1 MQQLLTSLVLLFIC
15 FSSQLNAAEKLT
27 ERSLANFSK
36 LYIKTNNKEP
46 LKLDKIL
53 SDKLIVETN
62 IGAKVRRVTLFSGK
76 KEYMAM
82 ISSEPYSGVYKFNN
96 AKVVD
101 IAITKNNMGKF
112 KIAYYPSR
120 QRRKELLTYSRVLR
134 KKIWVTFFVEMQK
147 SGPKVI
153 KIIESV

>member
-1 MQQLLTSLVLLFIC
+1 MF
-15 FSSQLNAAEKLT
+15 
-27 ERSLANFSK
+27 
-36 LYIKTNNKEP
+36 
-46 LKLDKIL
+46 
-53 SDKLIVETN
+53 
-62 IGAKVRRVTLFSGK
+62 
-76 KEYMAM
+76 
-82 ISSEPYSGVYKFNN
+82 
-96 AKVVD
+96 
-101 IAITKNNMGKF
+101 AITKNNMGKF